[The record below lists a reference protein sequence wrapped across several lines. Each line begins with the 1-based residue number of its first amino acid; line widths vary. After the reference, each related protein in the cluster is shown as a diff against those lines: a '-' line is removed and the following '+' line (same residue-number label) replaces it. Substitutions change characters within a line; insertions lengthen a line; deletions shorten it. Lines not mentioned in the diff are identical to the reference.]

1 MWGHVPERFDACLA
15 HPLAHSRP
23 IYIHYSGKTTLLS
36 VLAHGQAVETVPTI
50 GLNVKV
56 FRKGKVNMKCWDIG
70 GQEQYR
76 SEWSR
81 YTKGCDVVLYVVD
94 AAAPQKLPTARK
106 ELHKLLDDGSIGTT
120 PMLVL
125 ANKIDLPEHVG
136 EQELIEELALNYVVE
151 TPWMVLPISALRKLR
166 HARAGAE
173 LVWSWNIKSGQILTL
188 LLRPL
193 FALLEPTIAPS
204 PQTNF
209 CLCADITNVDQV
221 VEWLTAQGK

>member
-1 MWGHVPERFDACLA
+1 MTNLSVPRSSLLVSLLTPVLWSFNRKTL
-15 HPLAHSRP
+15 
-23 IYIHYSGKTTLLS
+23 SGKTTLLS
-36 VLAHGQAVETVPTI
+36 VLASGHPVETVPTI

-56 FRKGKVNMKCWDIG
+56 FKKGKVHMKCWDIG

-94 AAAPQKLPTARK
+94 AAAPHKLTVAKR

-125 ANKIDLPEHVG
+125 ANKIDLPDHVG
-136 EQELIEELALNYVVE
+136 ESELIEKLQLNYVME
-151 TPWMVLPISALRKLR
+151 TPWMVLPISALQ
-166 HARAGAE
+166 
-173 LVWSWNIKSGQILTL
+173 VTNI
-188 LLRPL
+188 
-193 FALLEPTIAPS
+193 
-204 PQTNF
+204 
-209 CLCADITNVDQV
+209 DQV

>member
-1 MWGHVPERFDACLA
+1 MMGREETTTSAFIPYPNLTGVLTRCLYFLVLPFVGFITR
-15 HPLAHSRP
+15 HFPFVVV
-23 IYIHYSGKTTLLS
+23 SGKTTLLS

-56 FRKGKVNMKCWDIG
+56 FKKGKVNMKCWDIG

-76 SEWSR
+76 SEWAR

-94 AAAPQKLPTARK
+94 AAAPQKLSTAKK
-106 ELHKLLDDGSIGTT
+106 ELHKLLDDGSIGST
-120 PMLVL
+120 PMLIL

-151 TPWMVLPISALRKLR
+151 TPWMVLPISAL
-166 HARAGAE
+166 H
-173 LVWSWNIKSGQILTL
+173 
-188 LLRPL
+188 
-193 FALLEPTIAPS
+193 
-204 PQTNF
+204 
-209 CLCADITNVDQV
+209 ITNIDQV

>member
-1 MWGHVPERFDACLA
+1 M
-15 HPLAHSRP
+15 
-23 IYIHYSGKTTLLS
+23 
-36 VLAHGQAVETVPTI
+36 ETVPTI

-94 AAAPQKLPTARK
+94 AAAPQKLPAARK

-151 TPWMVLPISALRKLR
+151 TPWMVLPISALRKLASGKGSWTDR
-166 HARAGAE
+166 
-173 LVWSWNIKSGQILTL
+173 LVHWRPVIQQTHMPSVTNQHRRTSGPRRSL
-188 LLRPL
+188 
-193 FALLEPTIAPS
+193 S
-204 PQTNF
+204 
-209 CLCADITNVDQV
+209 
-221 VEWLTAQGK
+221 

>member
-1 MWGHVPERFDACLA
+1 
-15 HPLAHSRP
+15 
-23 IYIHYSGKTTLLS
+23 
-36 VLAHGQAVETVPTI
+36 
-50 GLNVKV
+50 
-56 FRKGKVNMKCWDIG
+56 MKCWDIG

-151 TPWMVLPISALRKLR
+151 TPWMVLPISALRKLFCPFT
-166 HARAGAE
+166 RAHWCRRVANIIH
-173 LVWSWNIKSGQILTL
+173 VWKT
-188 LLRPL
+188 
-193 FALLEPTIAPS
+193 FALLYLKRDNQRRSGCPM
-204 PQTNF
+204 
-209 CLCADITNVDQV
+209 VDG
-221 VEWLTAQGK
+221 TR